1 MRRID
6 GDTLVGLG
14 LHPAIRD
21 PSAGKDDLMN
31 MAAFNDCNLEFALK
45 RSIADP
51 FPDCLILH
59 RSVSRRVLQRGAG
72 LAIRN
77 HECSGGADLGS

>member
-31 MAAFNDCNLEFALK
+31 MATFNDCYLEFALK
-45 RSIADP
+45 RSIADH
-51 FPDCLILH
+51 FPNCLILH
-59 RSVSRRVLQRGAG
+59 RSVSRRALQPGAG
-72 LAIRN
+72 LAITN
-77 HECSGGADLGS
+77 HDCSGGADLTS